1 VTFIF
6 NTTIHVDLPG
16 TAGLTKTTETK
27 KEEFRKYLEKRGVL
41 TQLTRALVS
50 LYDET
55 DKPENAIE

>member
-1 VTFIF
+1 MS
-6 NTTIHVDLPG
+6 DD
-16 TAGLTKTTETK
+16 KTTETK

-41 TQLTRALVS
+41 TQLTRALVG